1 LGIYSEVLGVFS
13 KRKSRSG
20 VHEKGGYLDVIYT
33 IVYGLTIG
41 AILYFISIGL
51 SLTFGTM
58 RVINFAHT
66 ITYTIGVYILIT
78 FVNFLKW
85 YFPLGAILAIL
96 TVIPIGYVIERFIIR
111 RLYGESLDY
120 TFIATFAVALIGVD
134 AIKWI
139 WGVRPYPISDP
150 IGTYLMFWGLSL
162 PVYRIIIVIIA
173 ILLFFGLNIF
183 FKRTIVGKIVVAAL
197 EDKDGV
203 RCLGISV
210 DKYFSIVFVLGS
222 ALAALGGVLY
232 APISSVHPY
241 MGLSVLLLSFA
252 VVIVGGMGNLNG
264 TFLSAFALGMVMSIT
279 ARYWS
284 QGAETMVFIVMAI
297 VLIFRPIDI

>member
-1 LGIYSEVLGVFS
+1 M
-13 KRKSRSG
+13 
-20 VHEKGGYLDVIYT
+20 IYT

-41 AILYFISIGL
+41 AILYFISIGF

-78 FVNFLKW
+78 LVNFLKW
-85 YFPLGAILAIL
+85 HFHFGVLFAIL
-96 TVIPIGYVIERFIIR
+96 TVIPIGYLIERFIIR

-120 TFIATFAVALIGVD
+120 TFIATFAIALIGVD

-150 IGTYLMFWGLSL
+150 IGSYITLWGLSL
-162 PVYRIIIVIIA
+162 PTYRILIVVIA
-173 ILLFFGLNIF
+173 ILLFFALNLF
-183 FKRTIVGKIVVAAL
+183 FKKTIVGKIVIAAL

-203 RCLGISV
+203 RCLGINV
-210 DKYFSIVFVLGS
+210 NKYFSIVFVLGS

-232 APISSVHPY
+232 APMSSVHPY
-241 MGLSVLLLSFA
+241 MGLSILLLSFA
-252 VVIVGGMGNLNG
+252 VIIVGGMGNLNG
-264 TFLSAFALGMVMSIT
+264 TFISAFTLGMVMSIT

-284 QGAETMVFIVMAI
+284 QGAETMVFIVMAT

>member
-1 LGIYSEVLGVFS
+1 MIYN
-13 KRKSRSG
+13 
-20 VHEKGGYLDVIYT
+20 I
-33 IVYGLTIG
+33 IYGLTIG

-66 ITYTIGVYILIT
+66 ITYTIGVYLLIT
-78 FVNFLKW
+78 FVNFIKW
-85 YFPLGAILAIL
+85 QFYLGVLIAILS
-96 TVIPIGYVIERFIIR
+96 VIPIGYLIERFVIR

-120 TFIATFAVALIGVD
+120 TFIATFAISLIGVD

-139 WGVRPYPISDP
+139 WGVKPYPISDP
-150 IGTYLMFWGLSL
+150 IGKYITFLGLSL
-162 PVYRIIIVIIA
+162 PVYRVLIVIIA
-173 ILLFFGLNIF
+173 ILLFFALNLF
-183 FKRTIVGKIVVAAL
+183 FRKTIVGKIVLAAL
-197 EDKDGV
+197 EDKEGV
-203 RCLGISV
+203 RCLGIKV
-210 DKYFSIVFVLGS
+210 NKYFSIMFVLGS

-232 APISSVHPY
+232 APMSSVHPY

-252 VVIVGGMGNLNG
+252 VIIVGGMGNLNG
-264 TFLSAFALGMVMSIT
+264 TFISAFTLGMVMSIT

>member
-1 LGIYSEVLGVFS
+1 M
-13 KRKSRSG
+13 
-20 VHEKGGYLDVIYT
+20 IYT
-33 IVYGLTIG
+33 ILYGFTIG

-51 SLTFGTM
+51 SLTFGTI

-66 ITYTIGVYILIT
+66 LTYTIGVYMLLT
-78 FVNFLKW
+78 FIG
-85 YFPLGAILAIL
+85 YFKGGFFIAGSLAVL
-96 TVIPIGYVIERFIIR
+96 VVIPISYFIERFIIR

-120 TFIATFAVALIGVD
+120 TFLATFAVSLIGVD
-134 AIKWI
+134 TIKWI
-139 WGVRPYPISDP
+139 WGVNPYPLSDP
-150 IGTYLMFWGLSL
+150 IGTYLAIWGLTFPL
-162 PVYRIIIVIIA
+162 YRVLIVLIA
-173 ILLFFGLNIF
+173 ILLFFALELF

-203 RCLGISV
+203 RCLGV
-210 DKYFSIVFVLGS
+210 NVNRYFSIVFILGS

-232 APISSVHPY
+232 APISSIHPY
-241 MGLSVLLLSFA
+241 MGLSVLLLAFA
-252 VVIVGGMGNLNG
+252 VVIVGGMGSLRG
-264 TFLSAFALGMVMSIT
+264 TFFAAFALGMVMAIT

>member
-1 LGIYSEVLGVFS
+1 M
-13 KRKSRSG
+13 
-20 VHEKGGYLDVIYT
+20 IYT
-33 IVYGLTIG
+33 IFYGFTIG

-58 RVINFAHT
+58 RIVNFAHT
-66 ITYTIGVYILIT
+66 LTYTLGVYALVTLIALFKGYFILVAALSILI
-78 FVNFLKW
+78 
-85 YFPLGAILAIL
+85 
-96 TVIPIGYVIERFIIR
+96 VIPISYVIERFVIR

-139 WGVRPYPISDP
+139 WGVNPYPMSDP
-150 IGTYLMFWGLSL
+150 IGKYLMFWGLSL
-162 PVYRIIIVIIA
+162 PIYRIIIVIIA
-173 ILLFFGLNIF
+173 ILLFVALNIF

-203 RCLGISV
+203 RCLGINV
-210 DKYFSIVFVLGS
+210 DKYFSIVFMLGS

-241 MGLSVLLLSFA
+241 MGLSILLLSFA
-252 VVIVGGMGNLNG
+252 VVIVGGMGNLKG
-264 TFLSAFALGMVMSIT
+264 TFVSAFALGMVMALT

-297 VLIFRPIDI
+297 TLIFRPIDI

>member
-1 LGIYSEVLGVFS
+1 M
-13 KRKSRSG
+13 
-20 VHEKGGYLDVIYT
+20 IYT

-78 FVNFLKW
+78 LVNFLKW
-85 YFPLGAILAIL
+85 PFHFGVLLAIFAI
-96 TVIPIGYVIERFIIR
+96 IPIGYVIERFIIR

-120 TFIATFAVALIGVD
+120 TFIATFAIALIGVD

-139 WGVRPYPISDP
+139 WGVKPYPISDP
-150 IGTYLMFWGLSL
+150 IGGYLTLWGLSL
-162 PVYRIIIVIIA
+162 PTYRILIVVIA
-173 ILLFFGLNIF
+173 ILLFFAINLF
-183 FKRTIVGKIVVAAL
+183 FKKTIVGKIVIAAL
-197 EDKDGV
+197 EDKEGV
-203 RCLGISV
+203 RCLGV
-210 DKYFSIVFVLGS
+210 KVNKYFSIVFVLGS

-232 APISSVHPY
+232 APMSSVHPY
-241 MGLSVLLLSFA
+241 MGISVLLLSFA
-252 VVIVGGMGNLNG
+252 VIIVGGMGNLNG
-264 TFLSAFALGMVMSIT
+264 TFISAFTLGMVMSIT

-284 QGAETMVFIVMAI
+284 QGAETMVFIVMAA

>member
-1 LGIYSEVLGVFS
+1 M
-13 KRKSRSG
+13 
-20 VHEKGGYLDVIYT
+20 IYT
-33 IVYGLTIG
+33 ILYGFTIG

-51 SLTFGTM
+51 SLTFGTI

-66 ITYTIGVYILIT
+66 LTYTIGVYMLLT
-78 FVNFLKW
+78 FIG
-85 YFPLGAILAIL
+85 YFKGGFFIAGSLAVL
-96 TVIPIGYVIERFIIR
+96 VVIPISYLIERFIIR

-120 TFIATFAVALIGVD
+120 TFLATFAVSLIGVD
-134 AIKWI
+134 TIKWI
-139 WGVRPYPISDP
+139 WGVNPYPLSDP
-150 IGTYLMFWGLSL
+150 IGTYLAIWGLTFPL
-162 PVYRIIIVIIA
+162 YQVLIVLIA
-173 ILLFFGLNIF
+173 ILLFFALELF

-203 RCLGISV
+203 RCLGVNV
-210 DKYFSIVFVLGS
+210 DRYFSIVFILGS

-232 APISSVHPY
+232 APISSIHPY
-241 MGLSVLLLSFA
+241 MGLSVLLLAFA
-252 VVIVGGMGNLNG
+252 VVIVGGMGSLRG
-264 TFLSAFALGMVMSIT
+264 TFFAAFALGMVMAIT

>member
-1 LGIYSEVLGVFS
+1 M
-13 KRKSRSG
+13 
-20 VHEKGGYLDVIYT
+20 IYT
-33 IVYGLTIG
+33 ILYGFTIG

-51 SLTFGTM
+51 SLTFGTI

-66 ITYTIGVYILIT
+66 LTYTIGVYLLLT
-78 FVNFLKW
+78 FIG
-85 YFPLGAILAIL
+85 YFKGFFFISGGLAVL
-96 TVIPIGYVIERFIIR
+96 VVIPLSYVIERFIIR

-120 TFIATFAVALIGVD
+120 TFIATFAVSLIGVD
-134 AIKWI
+134 TIKWI
-139 WGVRPYPISDP
+139 WGVNPYPLSDP
-150 IGTYLMFWGLSL
+150 IGTYLAVWGLTFPL
-162 PVYRIIIVIIA
+162 YRVLIVLVAVI
-173 ILLFFGLNIF
+173 LFFALELF
-183 FKRTIVGKIVVAAL
+183 FKKTIVGKIVVAAL

-203 RCLGISV
+203 RCLGINV
-210 DKYFSIVFVLGS
+210 DKYFAIVFILGS

-232 APISSVHPY
+232 APISSIHPY

-252 VVIVGGMGNLNG
+252 VVIVGGMGSLRG
-264 TFLSAFALGMVMSIT
+264 TFVAAFALGMVMAIT